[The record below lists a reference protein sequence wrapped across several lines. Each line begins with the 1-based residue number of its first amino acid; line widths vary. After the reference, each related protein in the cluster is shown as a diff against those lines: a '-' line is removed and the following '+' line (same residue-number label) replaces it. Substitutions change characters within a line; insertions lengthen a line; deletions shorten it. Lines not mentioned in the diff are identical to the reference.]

1 MDSLLQYV
9 NQMTGMQR
17 LKTGDVDP
25 SYGRIPVIDSLLAS
39 FKQYDESSLNELDKA
54 LESVSEAIPSRRV
67 YMSIAKKVREKGAD
81 YIAGERERMEKF
93 IKGDNI
99 PEPGIP
105 ESFKVLLKELQSLGL
120 DEGEEEL
127 LPIETKR
134 AGRLHE
140 GSGRDRPV
148 IYPCLRKTPR
158 YST

>member
-1 MDSLLQYV
+1 
-9 NQMTGMQR
+9 MQR

-39 FKQYDESSLNELDKA
+39 FKQYDESSRNELDKA

-99 PEPGIP
+99 LKAKK
-105 ESFKVLLKELQSLGL
+105 SFFRLRRNVLDAFMKEV
-120 DEGEEEL
+120 DETDL
-127 LPIETKR
+127 
-134 AGRLHE
+134 
-140 GSGRDRPV
+140 
-148 IYPCLRKTPR
+148 
-158 YST
+158 

>member
-93 IKGDNI
+93 IKGYNI
-99 PEPGIP
+99 LKAKK
-105 ESFKVLLKELQSLGL
+105 SVFRLRRNVLDAFMKEV
-120 DEGEEEL
+120 DETDL
-127 LPIETKR
+127 
-134 AGRLHE
+134 
-140 GSGRDRPV
+140 
-148 IYPCLRKTPR
+148 
-158 YST
+158 

>member
-25 SYGRIPVIDSLLAS
+25 SYGRIPVIDSLLSS
-39 FKQYDESSLNELDKA
+39 FKQYYESSLNELDKA
-54 LESVSEAIPSRRV
+54 LKSVSEAIPSRRV

-99 PEPGIP
+99 LKAKK
-105 ESFKVLLKELQSLGL
+105 SFFRLRRNVLDAFMKEV
-120 DEGEEEL
+120 DETDL
-127 LPIETKR
+127 
-134 AGRLHE
+134 
-140 GSGRDRPV
+140 
-148 IYPCLRKTPR
+148 
-158 YST
+158 

>member
-99 PEPGIP
+99 LKAKK
-105 ESFKVLLKELQSLGL
+105 SVFRLRRNVLDAFMKEV
-120 DEGEEEL
+120 DETDL
-127 LPIETKR
+127 
-134 AGRLHE
+134 
-140 GSGRDRPV
+140 
-148 IYPCLRKTPR
+148 
-158 YST
+158 

>member
-99 PEPGIP
+99 LNAKK
-105 ESFKVLLKELQSLGL
+105 SFFRLRRNVLDAFMKEV
-120 DEGEEEL
+120 DETDL
-127 LPIETKR
+127 
-134 AGRLHE
+134 
-140 GSGRDRPV
+140 
-148 IYPCLRKTPR
+148 
-158 YST
+158 

>member
-39 FKQYDESSLNELDKA
+39 FKQYDESSLNELDRA

-99 PEPGIP
+99 LKAKK
-105 ESFKVLLKELQSLGL
+105 SFFRLRRNVLDAFMKEV
-120 DEGEEEL
+120 DETDL
-127 LPIETKR
+127 
-134 AGRLHE
+134 
-140 GSGRDRPV
+140 
-148 IYPCLRKTPR
+148 
-158 YST
+158 

>member
-39 FKQYDESSLNELDKA
+39 LKQYDEASLNELDKA

-81 YIAGERERMEKF
+81 YITGERERMEKF

-99 PEPGIP
+99 LKAKK
-105 ESFKVLLKELQSLGL
+105 SFFRLRRNVLDAFVKEL
-120 DEGEEEL
+120 DEIDL
-127 LPIETKR
+127 
-134 AGRLHE
+134 
-140 GSGRDRPV
+140 
-148 IYPCLRKTPR
+148 
-158 YST
+158 

>member
-54 LESVSEAIPSRRV
+54 RESVSEAIPSRRV

-99 PEPGIP
+99 LKAKK
-105 ESFKVLLKELQSLGL
+105 SFFRLRRNVLDAFMKEV
-120 DEGEEEL
+120 DETDL
-127 LPIETKR
+127 
-134 AGRLHE
+134 
-140 GSGRDRPV
+140 
-148 IYPCLRKTPR
+148 
-158 YST
+158 